1 MAMNNFIK
9 KGQMQVAQAVKKV
22 NHLTLTSYD
31 ITLLLHALCRIE
43 ENFPKKF
50 KYETNIAGYDGT
62 LGMISIYVQNAHEIT
77 KILTLID
84 TCEEIGG
91 KLLSKDL
98 DYSASVTNHSE
109 QVTSYEEI
117 PIAMPSNPFIRGWRG
132 LSVDDKKEFLKAF
145 ELLDKGSTSDL
156 QSVKAGIAASTLT
169 VEQVYSE
176 KALPGGKAGS
186 KGEGKSDKKS

>member
-22 NHLTLTSYD
+22 NYLTLTSYD
-31 ITLLLHALCRIE
+31 TTLLLHALCRIE

-50 KYETNIAGYDGT
+50 KYETNIQGYDGT
-62 LGMISIYVQNAHEIT
+62 LGVISIYVENAHEIT

-98 DYSASVTNHSE
+98 DYTATVTNNSE
-109 QVTSYEEI
+109 QVTNYEEI
-117 PIAMPSNPFIRGWRG
+117 PIAMPSNPFLKGWKG
-132 LSVDDKKEFLKAF
+132 LTIEDKKEFIKAF
-145 ELLDKGSTSDL
+145 ELLDKGNVSDL
-156 QSVKAGIAASTLT
+156 SSLKAGLSASTLT
-169 VEQVYSE
+169 VDEVYKE
-176 KALPGGKAGS
+176 KGNTS
-186 KGEGKSDKKS
+186 KSSDKNKK